1 MTSSPTTMRA
11 VRLAAP
17 GPVDN
22 LRLTTLPLPPER
34 DGWVRIRV
42 EAFGLNRSELKLR
55 LGLSVGVS
63 FPRVPGIEAAGTVD
77 AAPAGRGLAPRQ
89 KVVAMM
95 GDMGRTYD
103 GSYAE
108 YTSVPLSQVI
118 PVETELPWEV
128 LGGLPEMVQ
137 TAYGSLTIGL
147 DLKAG
152 QSVLIR
158 GGTSSVGLAAA
169 ALARWRG
176 ATVLSTTRQASRLAL
191 LKEHGVDYPLLDTGE
206 VAPAVRELY
215 PDGVDAA
222 LDLVGTPTLPDT
234 LRTVRVHGT
243 ACFGG
248 SLSNQWTV
256 RDFSPNEYL
265 PKGVRLA
272 GYFGDAADL
281 PREAFQE
288 ILDAI
293 VASGWP
299 SPWTASTT
307 AGSRCRRPTTT
318 WSTTAPPASSSSA
331 SGISPPPAGGPRKSS
346 GSLRPVWFGSSGLV
360 RFALKRRALSSLLRS
375 GSLYQGTD
383 LMHPLAVGPAPY
395 FLAGCDDRTAH
406 LAHFSRRVRLVAAP
420 LRAVLVL
427 VTYDVSL
434 PRSAQVF
441 QQALFDVAASE
452 IRRGCH
458 ACLLNVR

>member
-1 MTSSPTTMRA
+1 MESSPATMRA
-11 VRLAAP
+11 VRLSAP

-22 LRLTTLPLPPER
+22 LRLTTLALPPER

-55 LGLSVGVS
+55 LGLSAGVS
-63 FPRVPGIEAAGTVD
+63 FPRVPGIEAAGTVN
-77 AAPAGRGLAPRQ
+77 AAPAGSGLDRGQ

-103 GSYAE
+103 GGYAE

-118 PVETELPWEV
+118 PIDTELPWEV

-147 DLKAG
+147 DLQPG
-152 QSVLIR
+152 QSLLIR

-169 ALARWRG
+169 ALATWRG
-176 ATVLSTTRQASRLAL
+176 ATVLSTTRRAGRLAL
-191 LKEHGVDYPLLDTGE
+191 LAERGVDHPLLDTGE
-206 VAPAVRELY
+206 VAPAVRDLY

-234 LRTVRVHGT
+234 LRAVRVHGT

-265 PKGVRLA
+265 PRGVRLA
-272 GYFGDAADL
+272 GYFGEAADL
-281 PREAFQE
+281 PQEAFQD

-293 VASGWP
+293 A
-299 SPWTASTT
+299 
-307 AGSRCRRPTTT
+307 AGRL
-318 WSTTAPPASSSSA
+318 AFPAD
-331 SGISPPPAGGPRKSS
+331 R
-346 GSLRPVWFGSSGLV
+346 VYDGLEQV
-360 RFALKRRALSSLLRS
+360 PQAHDDMEHDRATGKL
-375 GSLYQGTD
+375 
-383 LMHPLAVGPAPY
+383 VV
-395 FLAGCDDRTAH
+395 
-406 LAHFSRRVRLVAAP
+406 RVRHS
-420 LRAVLVL
+420 
-427 VTYDVSL
+427 Y
-434 PRSAQVF
+434 
-441 QQALFDVAASE
+441 AS
-452 IRRGCH
+452 
-458 ACLLNVR
+458 

>member
-11 VRLAAP
+11 VRLSAP

-55 LGLSVGVS
+55 LGVSVGVS
-63 FPRVPGIEAAGTVD
+63 FPRVPGIEAAGIVD
-77 AAPAGRGLAPRQ
+77 AAPAGSGLAPGQ

-103 GSYAE
+103 GGYAE

-118 PVETELPWEV
+118 PVDTDLPWEV
-128 LGGLPEMVQ
+128 LGALPEMVQ

-147 DLKAG
+147 DLKPG

-169 ALARWRG
+169 ALASWRG
-176 ATVLSTTRQASRLAL
+176 ATVLSTTRQAGRLASL
-191 LKEHGVDYPLLDTGE
+191 QEHGVDHPLLDTGE

-234 LRTVRVHGT
+234 CARCACTARPASAAASPTSGRCGTSPRTSTCRRVCAWPATSATPPTCPGKPSRRSST
-243 ACFGG
+243 R
-248 SLSNQWTV
+248 S
-256 RDFSPNEYL
+256 RP
-265 PKGVRLA
+265 
-272 GYFGDAADL
+272 
-281 PREAFQE
+281 
-288 ILDAI
+288 
-293 VASGWP
+293 ASWP

-307 AGSRCRRPTTT
+307 AWSRCRRPTTT
-318 WSTTAPPASSSSA
+318 WSTTAPPASSSFA
-331 SGISPPPAGGPRKSS
+331 SDIRISD
-346 GSLRPVWFGSSGLV
+346 VGLP
-360 RFALKRRALSSLLRS
+360 
-375 GSLYQGTD
+375 QG
-383 LMHPLAVGPAPY
+383 
-395 FLAGCDDRTAH
+395 
-406 LAHFSRRVRLVAAP
+406 
-420 LRAVLVL
+420 
-427 VTYDVSL
+427 
-434 PRSAQVF
+434 
-441 QQALFDVAASE
+441 
-452 IRRGCH
+452 
-458 ACLLNVR
+458 

>member
-1 MTSSPTTMRA
+1 M
-11 VRLAAP
+11 
-17 GPVDN
+17 DN
-22 LRLTTLPLPPER
+22 LRLTTLTLPPER

-55 LGLSVGVS
+55 LGLSMGVS
-63 FPRVPGIEAAGTVD
+63 FPRVPGIEAAGTSY
-77 AAPAGRGLAPRQ
+77 AAPAGSGLAPGQ

-103 GSYAE
+103 GGYAE

-118 PVETELPWEV
+118 PVDTDLPWEV
-128 LGGLPEMVQ
+128 LGALPEMVQ

-147 DLKAG
+147 DLKPG

-169 ALARWRG
+169 ALATWRG
-176 ATVLSTTRQASRLAL
+176 ATVLSTTRRAGRLAL
-191 LKEHGVDYPLLDTGE
+191 LKEHGVEHPLLDTGE

-234 LRTVRVHGT
+234 LRAVRVHGT

-248 SLSNQWTV
+248 SLSGQWTV

-281 PREAFQE
+281 PPGGLPGDPRR
-288 ILDAI
+288 
-293 VASGWP
+293 GRGRP
-299 SPWTASTT
+299 
-307 AGSRCRRPTTT
+307 AGLPRGPRLRRP
-318 WSTTAPPASSSSA
+318 
-331 SGISPPPAGGPRKSS
+331 GAGAAGPRRH
-346 GSLRPVWFGSSGLV
+346 GARP
-360 RFALKRRALSSLLRS
+360 RHRQARRPRPALEQEPRHPAEERA
-375 GSLYQGTD
+375 
-383 LMHPLAVGPAPY
+383 HPG
-395 FLAGCDDRTAH
+395 
-406 LAHFSRRVRLVAAP
+406 
-420 LRAVLVL
+420 
-427 VTYDVSL
+427 
-434 PRSAQVF
+434 
-441 QQALFDVAASE
+441 
-452 IRRGCH
+452 
-458 ACLLNVR
+458 

>member
-11 VRLAAP
+11 VRLSAP

-22 LRLTTLPLPPER
+22 LRLMTLPLPPER

-77 AAPAGRGLAPRQ
+77 VAPAGSGLAPGQ

-103 GSYAE
+103 GGYAE

-118 PVETELPWEV
+118 PVDTELPWEV
-128 LGGLPEMVQ
+128 LGALPEMVQ
-137 TAYGSLTIGL
+137 TAYGCLTIGL
-147 DLKAG
+147 DLKPG
-152 QSVLIR
+152 QSLVIR

-169 ALARWRG
+169 ALATWRG
-176 ATVLSTTRQASRLAL
+176 ATVLSTTRRADRLAL
-191 LKEHGVDYPLLDTGE
+191 LKEYGVDHPLLDTGE
-206 VAPAVRELY
+206 LAPVVRKLY
-215 PDGVDAA
+215 PGGVDAA

-234 LRTVRVHGT
+234 LRAVRVHGT

-265 PKGVRLA
+265 PRGVRLA

-281 PREAFQE
+281 PREDLQE
-288 ILDAI
+288 ILDA
-293 VASGWP
+293 VGSGRL
-299 SPWTASTT
+299 SF
-307 AGSRCRRPTTT
+307 
-318 WSTTAPPASSSSA
+318 
-331 SGISPPPAGGPRKSS
+331 
-346 GSLRPVWFGSSGLV
+346 PVDRVYDGLEQV
-360 RFALKRRALSSLLRS
+360 PQAH
-375 GSLYQGTD
+375 D
-383 LMHPLAVGPAPY
+383 DMEH
-395 FLAGCDDRTAH
+395 DRTTGK
-406 LAHFSRRVRLVAAP
+406 LVVRVRHQG
-420 LRAVLVL
+420 R
-427 VTYDVSL
+427 D
-434 PRSAQVF
+434 R
-441 QQALFDVAASE
+441 
-452 IRRGCH
+452 
-458 ACLLNVR
+458 